1 MPLTYWAR
9 DRTAAGSL
17 CRATERYDGCDRK
30 GSRRDQRADV
40 EVPLRALQLCVG
52 VSDAPIVCRPTGL
65 GHRSCC
71 DLDGG
76 LVRALARGRCIM
88 SAYVA
93 ELFGILIAL
102 SLLIILALSG
112 NLRPSLRQQVLRL
125 AGFVRRDFHRNRDA
139 VF

>member
-1 MPLTYWAR
+1 
-9 DRTAAGSL
+9 
-17 CRATERYDGCDRK
+17 
-30 GSRRDQRADV
+30 
-40 EVPLRALQLCVG
+40 
-52 VSDAPIVCRPTGL
+52 
-65 GHRSCC
+65 
-71 DLDGG
+71 
-76 LVRALARGRCIM
+76 M

-125 AGFVRRDFHRNRDA
+125 AGFVRRDFHCNRDA

>member
-30 GSRRDQRADV
+30 GSRRDERADV

-65 GHRSCC
+65 GHRSYC

-76 LVRALARGRCIM
+76 LVHAPPSQQRRHPLGRAPANSMRLFVSRGFAFSM
-88 SAYVA
+88 A
-93 ELFGILIAL
+93 ETTI
-102 SLLIILALSG
+102 
-112 NLRPSLRQQVLRL
+112 VT
-125 AGFVRRDFHRNRDA
+125 RD
-139 VF
+139 